1 MTHWTFDLVVSIIA
15 LVCRVD
21 FRRESLWISVVFDAK
36 SHLVRIMVTKEFS
49 IKFYVSRF
57 IFWFKGFHVGIVNQ
71 RLHRIANSVVSS
83 DFIVAHA
90 ANEKVISKEFLAG
103 VETLEVGD
111 WTRLSLDI
119 FEDYSFSG

>member
-1 MTHWTFDLVVSIIA
+1 MGVVA
-15 LVCRVD
+15 LVRSVNL
-21 FRRESLWISVVFDAK
+21 RRETFRISVVFDAK
-36 SHLVRIMVTKEFS
+36 CHLVRIMVTKEFS

-57 IFWFKGFHVGIVNQ
+57 IFWFKGFHVCIVNQ

>member
-36 SHLVRIMVTKEFS
+36 CHLVRIMVTKEFS

-83 DFIVAHA
+83 DFIVVHA
-90 ANEKVISKEFLAG
+90 AN
-103 VETLEVGD
+103 
-111 WTRLSLDI
+111 
-119 FEDYSFSG
+119 